1 MDFWFF
7 VKVEEFIFFGIF
19 EVSNRYMINF
29 YCDIIKYCDVVCIL
43 FIIIF
48 DIIKL

>member
-19 EVSNRYMINF
+19 EVSILIF
-29 YCDIIKYCDVVCIL
+29 IVGIIKYCDVVCIL